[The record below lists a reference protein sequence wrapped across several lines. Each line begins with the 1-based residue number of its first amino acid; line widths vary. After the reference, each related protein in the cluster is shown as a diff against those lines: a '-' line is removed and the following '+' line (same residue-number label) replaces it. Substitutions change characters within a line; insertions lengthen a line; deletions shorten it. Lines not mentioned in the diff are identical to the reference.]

1 MREVKTLTFKDLTR
15 KNNLSEG
22 WSWFKFNN
30 VGLTL
35 DMALKF
41 YTNMVKELK
50 LKVRKFWG
58 LIPMFVDVVREIL
71 VGVGGERDSASLA
84 SFVNTV
90 NITNLI
96 CNTVNMLV

>member
-35 DMALKF
+35 DMDLKV

-71 VGVGGERDSASLA
+71 VGVRWGGGGEGFGFFGLLLEYS
-84 SFVNTV
+84 
-90 NITNLI
+90 
-96 CNTVNMLV
+96 